1 MTNEERKSKLERH
14 EMAVSFSVAR
24 NLART
29 QVHTL
34 IEMYAN
40 FAVLYGEREGFFS
53 SIFSFG
59 KKTKNYWLNI
69 KIHGI
74 IVLAKDK
81 YYANVHTA
89 IPFDHDVY
97 FRAYDYYLRMALKSD
112 RVNYLKSFRE
122 SAPSDKYLDY
132 AIAYID
138 RFYSGRNQD
147 LSECSFFKYKVP
159 SYKKREAI
167 KEKLLERWWK

>member
-1 MTNEERKSKLERH
+1 MTHEERKSKFERH
-14 EMAVSFSVAR
+14 EMALSISVAR

-34 IEMYAN
+34 IEMYAK
-40 FAVLYGEREGFFS
+40 FSLLYGERESFIS
-53 SIFSFG
+53 SIFSFK
-59 KKTKNYWLNI
+59 KKTKNHWLNI

-81 YYANVHTA
+81 YYVNMRTD
-89 IPFDHDVY
+89 IPYDYEVY

-112 RVNYLKSFRE
+112 RVKYLKGFRY
-122 SAPSDKYLDY
+122 SAPSDKYLYY

-138 RFYSGRNQD
+138 RFYSGRDQD

-159 SYKKREAI
+159 SYKKQQAI
-167 KEKLLERWWK
+167 KKELLERWWK